1 MKKNDI
7 KGATISQD
15 SLKDGVKQAM
25 CSQRNHSH
33 HHEPIW
39 SRNQYLS
46 SISQPHHFSELVF
59 QVSNCSHC
67 SLILCQ

>member
-15 SLKDGVKQAM
+15 ILKDRVKQAM

-33 HHEPIW
+33 NHEW
-39 SRNQYLS
+39 
-46 SISQPHHFSELVF
+46 
-59 QVSNCSHC
+59 
-67 SLILCQ
+67 

>member
-15 SLKDGVKQAM
+15 SLKDGVKQAI

-33 HHEPIW
+33 NHEW
-39 SRNQYLS
+39 
-46 SISQPHHFSELVF
+46 
-59 QVSNCSHC
+59 
-67 SLILCQ
+67 